1 VRLSL
6 RLRRWQKDAL
16 DAFERHP
23 DRDFLAV
30 ATPGAGKTTFALT
43 AALRNLSLHPHRRM
57 VVVTPT
63 QHLKHQWTE
72 AAAAFGLQLES
83 SWSSNERFPGD
94 MHGVAVTYQQVAS
107 SAAALRGP
115 CDDAFVILD
124 EIHHA
129 GSERAWGDGIAHA
142 FAPAAE
148 RLSLS
153 GTPFRSDQNP
163 IPFVSYGPTEDHPFA
178 EADEATAH
186 HTYGYDD
193 ALRDGG
199 VVRPVFFPRLG
210 GQMEWT
216 APDGTELSATF
227 DDHLDRTAASQRLR
241 TALSPDGE
249 WLPTVLDQA
258 HGQLAR
264 LRESQPDAAG
274 LAITIDVEHAHDV
287 ARLLRSRHGVRPV
300 VVTSDDPDASEKIAA
315 FARSRDPWIV
325 AVRMV
330 SEGVDIPRLR
340 VGVYATTTV
349 TELFFRQAVGRLV
362 RWQAG
367 PRRQKAFMFLP
378 DDVRLRTFAAQLAE
392 SRTHSLRRREDDG
405 DQPTVELDQLGPEAD
420 EQLSL
425 FRAIS
430 ATPTAG
436 DDPTSVFDDAH
447 PDDLIVDDATA
458 LTLEI
463 ELAAPPPIAGA
474 GDGDVATTL
483 TVPRTQRKRELRQEN
498 TDRVRMLT
506 HLTGLTAE
514 VINARLNDELGITT
528 VSEASLAQLERRRRI
543 ADRWID
549 RT

>member
-1 VRLSL
+1 VRRSL
-6 RLRRWQKDAL
+6 HLRRWQKDAL
-16 DAFERHP
+16 DRFEQRSV
-23 DRDFLAV
+23 RDFLAV

-43 AALRNLSLHPHRRM
+43 AGLRDLSHHPHRRL

-72 AAAAFGLQLES
+72 AAAAFGLQLEP
-83 SWSSNERFPGD
+83 SWSSSEPFPVD
-94 MHGVAVTYQQVAS
+94 MHGVAVTYQQVATS
-107 SAAALRGP
+107 PSALRGP
-115 CDDAFVILD
+115 ADDAFVVLD

-129 GSERAWGDGIAHA
+129 GAERAWGDGIAHA
-142 FAPAAE
+142 FESAAR

-163 IPFVSYGPTEDHPFA
+163 IPFVTYGPTDDQPWVEP
-178 EADEATAH
+178 DEAVADH
-186 HTYGYDD
+186 VYGYDD

-216 APDGTELSATF
+216 APDGTEMSATF
-227 DDHLDRTAASQRLR
+227 DDQLDRTASSQRLR
-241 TALSPDGE
+241 TALSPEGE
-249 WLPTVLDQA
+249 WLPTVLEQA
-258 HGQLAR
+258 HTQLQR
-264 LRESQPDAAG
+264 LREQQPEAAG
-274 LAITIDVEHAHDV
+274 LAITIDVEHAHAV
-287 ARLLRSRHGVRPV
+287 ARLLRQRHGVQAV
-300 VVTSDDPDASEKIAA
+300 VVTSDDPEASERIAD

-362 RWQAG
+362 RWQG
-367 PRRQKAFMFLP
+367 QLRRQKAFMFLP

-392 SRTHSLRRREDDG
+392 ARTHSLRRREDDG
-405 DQPTVELDQLGPEAD
+405 EQPSVELDQLPVDGE

-425 FRAIS
+425 FQAIS
-430 ATPTAG
+430 ATPLQG
-436 DDPTSVFDDAH
+436 DPSSVFDDAH
-447 PDDLIVDDATA
+447 PEDLIVEPGGTW
-458 LTLEI
+458 TMEI

-474 GDGDVATTL
+474 SELVGTL

-506 HLTGLTAE
+506 HLTGLTPE
-514 VINARLNDELGITT
+514 VVNARLNQEVGIG
-528 VSEASLAQLERRRRI
+528 SIGEASLAQLERRRRI

>member
-1 VRLSL
+1 MRRSL
-6 RLRRWQKDAL
+6 HLRRWQKDAL
-16 DAFERHP
+16 DRFEQRST
-23 DRDFLAV
+23 RDFLAV

-43 AALRNLSLHPHRRM
+43 AGLRDLARHPHRRL

-72 AAAAFGLQLES
+72 AAAGFGLQLEPN
-83 SWSSNERFPGD
+83 WSSTEPFPTD
-94 MHGVAVTYQQVAS
+94 MHGVAVTYQQVATTPS
-107 SAAALRGP
+107 ALRGP
-115 CDDAFVILD
+115 ADDAFVVLD

-129 GSERAWGDGIAHA
+129 GAERAWGDGIAHA
-142 FAPAAE
+142 FEPAAR

-163 IPFVSYGPTEDHPFA
+163 IPFVTYGPTDDQPFV
-178 EADEATAH
+178 EHDEAVADH
-186 HTYGYDD
+186 VYGYDD

-216 APDGTELSATF
+216 APDGTEMSATF

-249 WLPTVLDQA
+249 WLPTVLEQA
-258 HGQLAR
+258 HTQLQR
-264 LRESQPDAAG
+264 LREQQPDAAA
-274 LAITIDVEHAHDV
+274 LAITTDVEHAHAV
-287 ARLLRSRHGVRPV
+287 ARLLRQGHGVQAL
-300 VVTSDDPDASEKIAA
+300 VVTSDDPEASQRIAD

-362 RWQAG
+362 RWQG
-367 PRRQKAFMFLP
+367 RYRRQKAFMFLP
-378 DDVRLRTFAAQLAE
+378 DEARLRTYAAQLAE
-392 SRTHSLRRREDDG
+392 ARTHSLRRREDDG
-405 DQPTVELDQLGPEAD
+405 EQPSVELDQLPVDGE

-425 FRAIS
+425 FQAIS
-430 ATPTAG
+430 ATPLEG
-436 DDPTSVFDDAH
+436 DPTSIFDDAH
-447 PDDLIVDDATA
+447 PEDLIVEEGGA
-458 LTLEI
+458 LTMEI

-474 GDGDVATTL
+474 SELAGML

-506 HLTGLTAE
+506 HLTGLTPE
-514 VINARLNDELGITT
+514 VVNARLNQEVGIG
-528 VSEASLAQLERRRRI
+528 SIGEASLAQLERRRRV

-549 RT
+549 RA